1 MTLLYLAL
9 VLPLKKFYFNKY
21 FIRPNLSLFTLM
33 KYFRLLYLE
42 RNSSC
47 LALMAPLLFFL
58 IKSTA
63 SSYFIPSS
71 INAVA
76 TNTGALRAECKIIRR
91 CLQCWCSAA
100 RLTCQAQWHSEHQH
114 TCLGFPWTLR
124 LPERA
129 TVQWSPGKRDMLRQ
143 KTSCENFCRLKK
155 CLDLDKWNMPF
166 KGRGKVCSEAT
177 TWVGAEPSG
186 KESSDTATPELDFSH
201 TGRRLLRVAG
211 WINQIQRSGM
221 DYFWYMLL

>member
-1 MTLLYLAL
+1 MTIVSGTCSSPEN
-9 VLPLKKFYFNKY
+9 VLFQQY
-21 FIRPNLSLFTLM
+21 FIWLNLSPFTLM

-91 CLQCWCSAA
+91 CLQCWVFCSQTY
-100 RLTCQAQWHSEHQH
+100 LPSPVTQWTPTHVSWFSLNSAFTRESHRSMISWEKGYVTSENV
-114 TCLGFPWTLR
+114 LR
-124 LPERA
+124 
-129 TVQWSPGKRDMLRQ
+129 K
-143 KTSCENFCRLKK
+143 
-155 CLDLDKWNMPF
+155 
-166 KGRGKVCSEAT
+166 
-177 TWVGAEPSG
+177 
-186 KESSDTATPELDFSH
+186 
-201 TGRRLLRVAG
+201 LL
-211 WINQIQRSGM
+211 
-221 DYFWYMLL
+221 

>member
-21 FIRPNLSLFTLM
+21 FIRLDLSPFTLM

-76 TNTGALRAECKIIRR
+76 TNTGALRAEFKIMIRCCQWR
-91 CLQCWCSAA
+91 CTAAPTYLPSPVTQWTPTHVSWFSLNSAFTRESHRSMISWEKSIYSVRKCPA
-100 RLTCQAQWHSEHQH
+100 KTCVDWRNALIWTSEI
-114 TCLGFPWTLR
+114 CLSRGGEKFVPKQ
-124 LPERA
+124 LPE
-129 TVQWSPGKRDMLRQ
+129 
-143 KTSCENFCRLKK
+143 
-155 CLDLDKWNMPF
+155 
-166 KGRGKVCSEAT
+166 
-177 TWVGAEPSG
+177 
-186 KESSDTATPELDFSH
+186 
-201 TGRRLLRVAG
+201 
-211 WINQIQRSGM
+211 
-221 DYFWYMLL
+221 